1 MFFGQIGPCIFSFA
15 VKPQSIIKNSLLLIT
30 RFRIPEFKFGRGQYS
45 VSTPHYIV

>member
-1 MFFGQIGPCIFSFA
+1 MFFWTDRPLHFSFA